1 MYCKFVVTSW
11 NSGKKNKKS
20 EILQETDT
28 RDGQYLEIVKSLVV
42 LSHPQ
47 ETGVGRIK
55 WLHQRL
61 SATVVNAR
69 RTPNVDGAKTV
80 ERKGYS

>member
-1 MYCKFVVTSW
+1 M
-11 NSGKKNKKS
+11 KS

-28 RDGQYLEIVKSLVV
+28 RDGHYREIVTSLVV
-42 LSHPQ
+42 LSHPK

-61 SATVVNAR
+61 SATVVNAW
-69 RTPNVDGAKTV
+69 RTPNVDGAKKRHT
-80 ERKGYS
+80 